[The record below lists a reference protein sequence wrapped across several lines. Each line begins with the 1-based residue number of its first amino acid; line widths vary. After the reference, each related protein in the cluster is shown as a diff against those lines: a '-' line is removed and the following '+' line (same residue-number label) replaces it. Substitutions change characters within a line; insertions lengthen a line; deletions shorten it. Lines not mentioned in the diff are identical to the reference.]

1 MQIKLDLYVN
11 VYSTSFFYWKQC
23 LKPHAALL
31 VVCLLGPKWSDD
43 VMSLSQLNA
52 VSTFSYGETFHK
64 TCFSPIPRGLFCNI
78 LVILIV
84 VPSQRGL
91 SCPFPVSSGLPRAL
105 FNSTVYIYSLLCF
118 GECGGGSWSSR
129 CLFRFPCEFLVPVW
143 GRWLETGF

>member
-1 MQIKLDLYVN
+1 M
-11 VYSTSFFYWKQC
+11 
-23 LKPHAALL
+23 
-31 VVCLLGPKWSDD
+31 VCLLGPKWSDD

-91 SCPFPVSSGLPRAL
+91 SCPFPLSSGLPRAL

-129 CLFRFPCEFLVPVW
+129 CLFRFPCEFLVRLGEVA
-143 GRWLETGF
+143 GNRFLMNLWLIFCPGETRPTRAFFF